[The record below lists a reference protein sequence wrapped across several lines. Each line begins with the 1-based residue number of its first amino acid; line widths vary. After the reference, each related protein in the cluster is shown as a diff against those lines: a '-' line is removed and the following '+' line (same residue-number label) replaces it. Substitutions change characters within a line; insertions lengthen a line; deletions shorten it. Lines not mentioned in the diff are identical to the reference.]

1 MTDWWKVLDLCPTT
15 DRVWSGGRC
24 VCVCRQSRPPS
35 TTNTCAKTVEVAA
48 VAVGSTT
55 VRTWPLLAGVPWEEA
70 LVLLVGLLLSP
81 AQCSTRGGRQ
91 LQRAGR
97 LSAGDRGIQQGRQV
111 PARPSGHGGGF
122 FVVRPSVH
130 CRCPISSLWTCTVPA
145 SATSQ
150 VARPL
155 QLTRFHHAPLPRPA
169 VHHLQSPPPLSSHLH
184 FRFRRRRR
192 RLASLIIALAPAPPP
207 PPLTAP
213 LLHTA
218 CPHSPSTTTTIHHQ
232 QRSWSFLR
240 SAAQPRTTTQPPPIA
255 HHTAT
260 PPHART
266 HHDDIRRPDRPIC
279 A

>member
-1 MTDWWKVLDLCPTT
+1 M
-15 DRVWSGGRC
+15 RVQAVPPAQHHQHVCQDGRGRRRC
-24 VCVCRQSRPPS
+24 CRVYYC
-35 TTNTCAKTVEVAA
+35 TYLA
-48 VAVGSTT
+48 VAGWCALGGGS
-55 VRTWPLLAGVPWEEA
+55 GVTGR
-70 LVLLVGLLLSP
+70 LTIVLSP

-111 PARPSGHGGGF
+111 PARPSRHGGGF

-130 CRCPISSLWTCTVPA
+130 CRCPISSLYTLITVPTSAHFAGRA
-145 SATSQ
+145 SPPAC
-150 VARPL
+150 L
-155 QLTRFHHAPLPRPA
+155 GRFHHDPLPRPA

-184 FRFRRRRR
+184 FRFRRCRR
-192 RLASLIIALAPAPPP
+192 RLASLITALAPAPPP
-207 PPLTAP
+207 PPLTAL

-240 SAAQPRTTTQPPPIA
+240 SAAQPRTTTQSPPIA

>member
-1 MTDWWKVLDLCPTT
+1 M
-15 DRVWSGGRC
+15 RVQAVPPAQHHQHVCQDGRGRRRC
-24 VCVCRQSRPPS
+24 CRVYYC
-35 TTNTCAKTVEVAA
+35 TYLA
-48 VAVGSTT
+48 VAGWCALGGGS
-55 VRTWPLLAGVPWEEA
+55 GVTGR
-70 LVLLVGLLLSP
+70 LTIVLSP

-207 PPLTAP
+207 PPLTAL

-218 CPHSPSTTTTIHHQ
+218 CPHSPSTTTTIHP
-232 QRSWSFLR
+232 SSAAGAFLR
-240 SAAQPRTTTQPPPIA
+240 SAAQPRTTTQSPPIA